1 LVVNNN
7 IEEQKHLR
15 DFFANTYT
23 EVHCSCSI
31 SQAITEIALSEF
43 ALIIIDASFTE
54 NDSIELVEALQ
65 QVSQVPILILS
76 LKGDFQS
83 ANTSTICSQQRA
95 TNKYNVNESLL
106 LAKHLMQMN
115 YNKSII
121 GEYCYTLAFGNELI
135 IEPEKRQAYLKGKK
149 LNLTRK
155 EFDVLLCLAS
165 NPGKV
170 LTREQI
176 YSQIWEIDTSFNV
189 DDLVKAHIKTLRKKL
204 ADSDIQYIKNV
215 WGVGYRFDHETEED
229 GE

>member
-1 LVVNNN
+1 
-7 IEEQKHLR
+7 
-15 DFFANTYT
+15 
-23 EVHCSCSI
+23 
-31 SQAITEIALSEF
+31 
-43 ALIIIDASFTE
+43 
-54 NDSIELVEALQ
+54 
-65 QVSQVPILILS
+65 
-76 LKGDFQS
+76 
-83 ANTSTICSQQRA
+83 
-95 TNKYNVNESLL
+95 
-106 LAKHLMQMN
+106 MQMN

>member
-1 LVVNNN
+1 M
-7 IEEQKHLR
+7 
-15 DFFANTYT
+15 
-23 EVHCSCSI
+23 
-31 SQAITEIALSEF
+31 
-43 ALIIIDASFTE
+43 
-54 NDSIELVEALQ
+54 
-65 QVSQVPILILS
+65 
-76 LKGDFQS
+76 
-83 ANTSTICSQQRA
+83 
-95 TNKYNVNESLL
+95 